1 MTLSG
6 KEVALGILGRLVPRS
21 HGMSSSSSVP
31 PPKRIYLGLLRG
43 DPSTP
48 PPPRSSQRLKKWDFL
63 PTNPMATDMRNM
75 VSKCL
80 LGLPWW
86 SSGYDSLLPMQEP
99 QGSIPGQGA
108 KFHMLH
114 LRPSAAKE
122 INN

>member
-48 PPPRSSQRLKKWDFL
+48 PPTKIRS
-63 PTNPMATDMRNM
+63 
-75 VSKCL
+75 
-80 LGLPWW
+80 
-86 SSGYDSLLPMQEP
+86 E
-99 QGSIPGQGA
+99 
-108 KFHMLH
+108 
-114 LRPSAAKE
+114 AKE
-122 INN
+122 MGLSAHQPNGYRHEKHGFKVSAGTPLVVQWLRLPASNAGAPGFNPWSGS